1 MWLSPCRE
9 SYHRRKQQKIV
20 QWLAGNE
27 WVSLEELQ
35 KATEFT
41 KKSIAEV
48 VFRLRDYGCVEVMW
62 EGRKPSYKLDPEK
75 LPKLGSYLDVS

>member
-27 WVSLEELQ
+27 WVSCEELQ
-35 KATEFT
+35 KATGFT
-41 KKSIAEV
+41 KKSVTEV
-48 VFRLRDYGCVEVMW
+48 TFRLRNYGCVEVKR
-62 EGRKPSYKLDPEK
+62 EGQKSSYRLDPEK
-75 LPKLGSYLDVS
+75 LPNLGAY